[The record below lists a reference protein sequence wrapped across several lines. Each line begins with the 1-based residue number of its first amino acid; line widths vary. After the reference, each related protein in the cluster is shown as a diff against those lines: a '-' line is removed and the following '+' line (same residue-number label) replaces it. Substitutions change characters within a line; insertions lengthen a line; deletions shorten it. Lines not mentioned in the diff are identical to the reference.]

1 MDYEY
6 YLQADHKYLYQELAN
21 ELMGNLERGG
31 DLLRELSESAKYR
44 EDYEFRTTIETA
56 RALCWK
62 LMGEYSKVLVQVEKV
77 GEQAKALEL
86 WNLVS
91 INLNLAGNSYFD
103 IGLFERALESYYRA
117 VRNEQDHGLTGMIS
131 ALYNNLAVLFVNMS
145 DYEKGYEYELL
156 AIEAWEHGDKNSP
169 RYFSNRMIYLSN
181 LVVYMCYIDRIS
193 EIPEV
198 LDRMDR
204 QDFSKVSPDAMSA
217 YYIGHMYYAFHTGD
231 RDKGK
236 EYYEQSIRDIK
247 RENTFWRFMLLHGYL
262 SLHDRLHFDLSLC
275 EEEFQQLESM
285 QNDGNVMASVE
296 LFELLRRY
304 YASIGDRVRYDGTT
318 QQYIKHLE
326 ENAEMIRTRQM
337 TSLRIVEDMLK
348 HQENFEEVSA
358 ENTDLK
364 LIAEEAVRHK
374 NALQEVYQR
383 IETINELG
391 RNLTS
396 SLDLSLVVE
405 LVRNNLRENIPMG
418 SFLLVIAEP
427 ELHRLRSLVHY
438 NGDRMEAEF
447 MVDMAD
453 ENSLFAQCYRENRI
467 LVFDDLV
474 EERRQ
479 AGHIVQTLGEGKT
492 IHSAIF
498 MPMEVDGEVIGVC
511 SIQGGGKHLYQEEHI
526 EFLKELLPYLSI
538 ALNNAMYSFRLQ
550 KEMEIRKETQRHLE
564 EANRKLEEANR
575 KLEEANRKLE
585 RLSLLDGLT
594 QIGNR
599 RDFEH
604 RVMKL
609 FERSS
614 SEKLNIGIL
623 MLDIDNFKK
632 YNDTYGH
639 LEGDEALKA
648 VAKVIRR
655 NFERVEGLSARFGGE
670 EFIGACIGL
679 DFKEMEELADR
690 IRRDVFELNIEHR
703 ESSLQRLTVSVGVAF
718 ADLADSSWKSTLMRW
733 ADVCL
738 YRAKNEGKN
747 RVVVKRVEEREQVP
761 NVFP

>member
-1 MDYEY
+1 MDYNH

-21 ELMGNLERGG
+21 ELMRSVERGA

-44 EDYEFRTTIETA
+44 EDFEFRMTIETA
-56 RALCWK
+56 RALHWK
-62 LMGEYSKVLVQVEKV
+62 LKGEYSEALTLCDKLV
-77 GEQAKALEL
+77 EQTKALEL

-131 ALYNNLAVLFVNMS
+131 LIYNNLAVIFVNVM
-145 DYEKGYEYELL
+145 DYEKAYEYELL
-156 AIEAWEHGDKNSP
+156 AIEALEHGDKSSP

-275 EEEFQQLESM
+275 EEEFQQMESM

-304 YASIGDRVRYDGTT
+304 YESIGDRVRYDNTT

-326 ENAEMIRTRQM
+326 ESADMIRTRQM
-337 TSLRIVEDMLK
+337 TSIRIVENMLK

-358 ENTDLK
+358 ENTELK
-364 LIAEEAVRHK
+364 LVAEEAVRHK
-374 NALQEVYQR
+374 NALQKAYQR
-383 IETINELG
+383 IEMINELG
-391 RNLTS
+391 RKLTS
-396 SLDLSLVVE
+396 SLDLSSVVE
-405 LVRNNLRENIPMG
+405 AVRENLQENIPMG

-427 ELHRLRSLVHY
+427 DLHRLRSLVHY
-438 NGDRMEAEF
+438 NGERTEAEF
-447 MVDMAD
+447 LIDMAD
-453 ENSLFAQCYRENRI
+453 ENSLFAQCYRENQI
-467 LVFDDLV
+467 LVFDDLE
-474 EERRQ
+474 EERWKGR
-479 AGHIVQTLGEGKT
+479 IIRTLGEGKT
-492 IHSAIF
+492 IHSVIF
-498 MPMEVDGEVIGVC
+498 MPMEVDDEVIGVC
-511 SIQGGGKHLYQEEHI
+511 SIQGGSKHLYREEHI

-550 KEMEIRKETQRHLE
+550 KEMETRKETQQYLE
-564 EANRKLEEANR
+564 EANQ
-575 KLEEANRKLE
+575 KLE
-585 RLSLLDGLT
+585 RLSSLDGLT

-604 RVMKL
+604 RVMAL
-609 FERSS
+609 FEHSS
-614 SEKLNIGIL
+614 SENLNIGIL
-623 MLDIDNFKK
+623 MLDVDNFKK

-648 VAKVIRR
+648 VARVIRR

-679 DFKEMEELADR
+679 DFKEMEALANQ
-690 IRRDVFELNIEHR
+690 IRSDVFELNIEHR
-703 ESSLQRLTVSVGVAF
+703 ESPLQRLTVSVGVAF
-718 ADLADSSWKSTLMRW
+718 ADLADSSWKSALMRW

-738 YRAKNEGKN
+738 YQAKTGGKN
-747 RVVVKRVEEREQVP
+747 QVVVKRVEANEEAP
-761 NVFP
+761 NAF